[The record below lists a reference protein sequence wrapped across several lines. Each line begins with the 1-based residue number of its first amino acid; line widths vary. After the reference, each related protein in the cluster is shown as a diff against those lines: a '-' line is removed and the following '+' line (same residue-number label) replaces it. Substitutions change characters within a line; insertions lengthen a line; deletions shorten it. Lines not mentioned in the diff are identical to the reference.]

1 MSRPMVQHIFD
12 DLDRDGKGTI
22 SYDELDFLAPYMGER
37 RWSPARKATLM
48 AEMDINKDNEISS
61 EEFYAWAVY
70 NCQYDRE
77 VLGSRILKQRAERLK
92 LANTIP
98 NEHLAL
104 LDELGTGS
112 VAQKVTHPVS
122 SVPDAPPIHHCQR
135 SAISDQPKVLARWA
149 VHLASASIR

>member
-1 MSRPMVQHIFD
+1 
-12 DLDRDGKGTI
+12 
-22 SYDELDFLAPYMGER
+22 MGER

-48 AEMDINKDNEISS
+48 AEMDTNNDNEVSS

-104 LDELGTGS
+104 LDELGTALGRPES
-112 VAQKVTHPVS
+112 DAPGEFS
-122 SVPDAPPIHHCQR
+122 SGWGPDAPPSIV
-135 SAISDQPKVLARWA
+135 SDQPNVLARWA
-149 VHLASASIR
+149 VHPASA